1 LQHIDHDID
10 ADGDAEGDDEGDAEG
25 DAEADVDNDEP
36 NAKRQRLSSPE
47 PSKND
52 DMDHEAVLALAAHN
66 GSSDFASE

>member
-1 LQHIDHDID
+1 LQHIDEDID
-10 ADGDAEGDDEGDAEG
+10 ADGDVEGDDEGDV
-25 DAEADVDNDEP
+25 EADVDNDEP

-47 PSKND
+47 PSKDD